1 LGPVKGHFNEF
12 KIKDAA
18 NGQYRVQF
26 GYISQVMVWSENYT
40 AKAGAQNCISSIKA
54 NALYAPIV
62 DTTIGESATGA
73 RFEIVLSTKNQ
84 FFIRFKAPNGET
96 LVWSEEYTA
105 KHNAKSCAESVKY
118 HAASAPI
125 DDETSSKV
133 A

>member
-1 LGPVKGHFNEF
+1 MYRF

-26 GYISQVMVWSENYT
+26 VYGSQVMVWSENYAT
-40 AKAGAQNCISSIKA
+40 KASAQNCINSVKI
-54 NALYAPIV
+54 NALNAPIV
-62 DTTIGESATGA
+62 DTTIGESATGS
-73 RFEIVLSTKNQ
+73 RIEILLSTNKQ
-84 FFIRFKAPNGET
+84 YFIRFKAPNGET

-105 KHNAKSCAESVKY
+105 KHNAKSCAEAVKY
-118 HAASAPI
+118 NAGNAPV

>member
-1 LGPVKGHFNEF
+1 MYRF

-26 GYISQVMVWSENYT
+26 VYGSQVMVWSENYT
-40 AKAGAQNCISSIKA
+40 AKASAQNCINSVKA

-62 DTTIGESATGA
+62 DTTIGEATTGA
-73 RFEIVLSTKNQ
+73 RFEILLSKDNQ
-84 FFIRFKAPNGET
+84 YFIRFKAQNGET

-118 HAASAPI
+118 NAAGAPV
-125 DDETSSKV
+125 DDETSSK
-133 A
+133 AA